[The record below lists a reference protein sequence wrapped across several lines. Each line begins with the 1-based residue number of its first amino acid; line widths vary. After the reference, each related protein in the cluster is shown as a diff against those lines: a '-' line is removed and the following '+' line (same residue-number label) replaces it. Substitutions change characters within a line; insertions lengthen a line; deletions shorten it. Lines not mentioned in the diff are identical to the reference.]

1 MKTFIEKLIYFI
13 VLVLVVTLSSCIEN
27 DWEKKEKEE
36 MRRIDD
42 FINQLKTKL
51 TPDQEIIE
59 IPVNEFDTKMYMVK
73 LAQENVDG
81 ESPIAND
88 YIILDFSGRNID
100 EQIRETTYK
109 TEAQYWSD
117 YVNNQYYFRNYLF
130 VPKKIP
136 YGKSFPGI
144 NIGLSRMKEGD
155 SCLFVIPSKLAF
167 YDNNFTTLVY
177 YIKLK
182 KVIKNVKAYDSLQIL
197 YFRNSLGIDSSHY
210 LAGDG
215 LFYKELVSVEPDNE
229 NLKLINADSVIM
241 KLTASY
247 LQEHTLINF
256 IDNETITLPI
266 SSTKNFMIDKEI
278 PVTTGLASV
287 MDTLRIGTKSI
298 ILVPYSKAY
307 GESGLFS
314 YLGFLIV
321 PPYTSIIYDV
331 EVIGKK

>member
-1 MKTFIEKLIYFI
+1 MKTNLQKLNFFILVLSMI
-13 VLVLVVTLSSCIEN
+13 VLSACTEN
-27 DWEKKEKEE
+27 EWEKKEREE
-36 MRRIDD
+36 MKRIEY
-42 FINQLKTKL
+42 FLNQLKNRL

-59 IPVNEFDTKMYMVK
+59 IPVKELDSKMYMVI
-73 LAQENVDG
+73 LSQGNIDG
-81 ESPIAND
+81 ESPLAND
-88 YIILDFSGRNID
+88 YMILDFSGRNID

-182 KVIKNVKAYDSLQIL
+182 KVIKNVKEYDSLQIL
-197 YFRNSLGIDSSHY
+197 YFRNFLGLDSSHY
-210 LAGDG
+210 LSGDG
-215 LFYKELVSVEPDNE
+215 LFYRELVSVDPDDE

-247 LQEHTLINF
+247 LQENILINF
-256 IDNETITLPI
+256 IDNKTITLPLN
-266 SSTKNFMIDKEI
+266 STKNFMIDKEI